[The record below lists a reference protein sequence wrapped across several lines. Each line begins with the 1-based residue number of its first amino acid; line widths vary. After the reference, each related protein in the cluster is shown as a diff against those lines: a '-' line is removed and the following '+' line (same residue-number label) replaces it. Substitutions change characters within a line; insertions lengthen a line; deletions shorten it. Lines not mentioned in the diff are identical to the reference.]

1 MSDVGMVRSSI
12 LYSFERSHERQTLGF
27 SATME
32 HVGKHFDLWD
42 ASMLKFDYLRVESML
57 GWGLVFDVH
66 A

>member
-1 MSDVGMVRSSI
+1 
-12 LYSFERSHERQTLGF
+12 
-27 SATME
+27 ME